1 MACIAGRLR
10 AARCAAIAAE
20 APSGSATYSLLQ
32 TTCADIYPA
41 WFNLSWT
48 ATRTISTSNAHQDS
62 APSAGGGSRPLEG
75 TSRARQ
81 RPGNRTEAPTPRPG
95 VVHPQQRGSPRRDG
109 APEHRAGPSS
119 LGSPRG
125 SDPRQTSRADTGRP
139 RWDRSSAAASTAGS
153 RSPASGTTATSSSS
167 ASSSSRSPS
176 LAITKLPSTQH
187 QPQQQQ
193 QQQQQ
198 PGRWDLATQ
207 SAPQRVLQLIGDPRS
222 GIADDTTINPFGEVT
237 VDMVH
242 YQPSNEVYWFKYE
255 FASSQTR
262 GSHRDARLSDYT
274 RNLIY
279 LMRAKDPKRWT
290 IPALAEKFRIRK
302 QRVLAI
308 LALKELEAQRI
319 EDGRLLGGPLSAYAL
334 PVHLDDV
341 HLDPFTGDPRLTPP
355 MPLQQQQQ
363 QPTLDATEES
373 SGAAATAAA
382 LQQPAPAARTLN
394 DHVDVVL
401 PRVVSAGKRL
411 QLQLVELLAKY
422 DFDPACIRTSLQL
435 DLDRATEMAKGVFGA
450 TSAAYLEGKL
460 QAYRAA
466 IEDVVAAVEEVL
478 AESSSLQEERRAA
491 AIRRQVESTLAAAEP
506 EVLKEASRAAVATAA
521 AASGGGDPSNSGDG
535 GTAAAAE
542 ADGAAGPSD
551 GLLTVRKKLAE
562 ILDPVMKGTSHMDGD
577 SAVQRVFFT
586 FSPKTRGS
594 LLHLLPDLSICLNAG
609 GVDLARAAKDAAY
622 RGPAAASAAAAAATA
637 AESELSAR
645 QLEVDV
651 FGFVPVS
658 EHRTAALAAALQSLE
673 AARGALMAKLE
684 ALDSGVRARQTAA
697 PSAQDVQLARSL
709 VRQYVAADVMWA
721 DLLSPSQAVVERR
734 LALPSLDP
742 ARKRRMLEVLYEAD
756 PSALT
761 RALQV
766 EAAMQLRFRKAY
778 TEADALAAGVGA
790 AAAAANETNAEGEKQ
805 QQEEGEAQSS
815 AARSRP
821 GDRASWDALAAF
833 LEAKVAGKVYG
844 SGSGERHV
852 ARLPTYP
859 AFEGYSLEEFD
870 RVGEGEISALN
881 RKVAERLDEEMYD
894 RFRKDLLFNLGV
906 RGERLRISP
915 HEVGP
920 YPSNLRTELERPV
933 VVYGIGPDGTTQY
946 PPLYVATGDGKKRPL
961 NMQEKVFQ
969 ERRAVQERLPYYM
982 ARIRRMPE
990 LE

>member
-20 APSGSATYSLLQ
+20 APSASAACSLIQ
-32 TTCADIYPA
+32 TTCTDIYPA
-41 WFNLSWT
+41 WFSLSWT
-48 ATRTISTSNAHQDS
+48 ATRSISTSSALHDS
-62 APSAGGGSRPLEG
+62 GPSAAGDSKPLES

-81 RPGNRTEAPTPRPG
+81 RSGNRAEASAPRPG
-95 VVHPQQRGSPRRDG
+95 AGHPQQRGFSRRDG
-109 APEHRAGPSS
+109 APEHRARPSS
-119 LGSPRG
+119 LGSPRD
-125 SDPRQTSRADTGRP
+125 SDARQTFQADAGRA
-139 RWDRSSAAASTAGS
+139 RWDRGPAASSTAKSRPQGS
-153 RSPASGTTATSSSS
+153 GAPTTPSSPPSSSS
-167 ASSSSRSPS
+167 SPS
-176 LAITKLPSTQH
+176 SLNFMKLPSTQEQHMQH
-187 QPQQQQ
+187 QQH
-193 QQQQQ
+193 QQQ
-198 PGRWDLATQ
+198 PGRWDLAAQ
-207 SAPQRVLQLIGDPRS
+207 NAPQRVLQLIGDPRT
-222 GIADDTTINPFGEVT
+222 GIADDTTTNPFGEVT

-255 FASSQTR
+255 FAGSQTR

-319 EDGRLLGGPLSAYAL
+319 EDGRLLGGPLSAYGL
-334 PVHLDDV
+334 PVYLDDV
-341 HLDPFTGDPRLTPP
+341 HLDPLTGNPRLTPP
-355 MPLQQQQQ
+355 RPLQQQQH
-363 QPTLDATEES
+363 PATEASEETS
-373 SGAAATAAA
+373 SGVAAAATAPP
-382 LQQPAPAARTLN
+382 QPGPAVRVLD

-401 PRVVSAGKRL
+401 PRVVSAGQRL

-422 DFDPACIRTSLQL
+422 DFDPAHIRTSLQV
-435 DLDRATEMAKGVFGA
+435 DLDRASELAEGVFGA
-450 TSAAYLEGKL
+450 TSTTTYIRDEL
-460 QAYRAA
+460 QAYRGA
-466 IEDVVAAVEEVL
+466 IEAVVAAVEEVL
-478 AESSSLQEERRAA
+478 AGSSSLQEERRAA
-491 AIRRQVESTLAAAEP
+491 AIRRQVESALATAGA
-506 EVLKEASRAAVATAA
+506 EVLTEAVT
-521 AASGGGDPSNSGDG
+521 SGGGKGSEGAPAEAG
-535 GTAAAAE
+535 GAAA
-542 ADGAAGPSD
+542 PSE
-551 GLLTVRKKLAE
+551 GLLTLRQKLTE
-562 ILDPVMKGTSHMDGD
+562 VLEPLTKGTSHEDGD
-577 SAVQRVFFT
+577 GALQRTFFT

-594 LLHLLPDLSICLNAG
+594 LLHLLPDLSIRLNAAG
-609 GVDLARAAKDAAY
+609 IDLARAAKDAAY
-622 RGPAAASAAAAAATA
+622 RGPAAAAAAAAATSA
-637 AESELSAR
+637 ATVVAGELSAR
-645 QLEVDV
+645 QLAVDV
-651 FGFVPVS
+651 FGFAPVP

-673 AARGALMAKLE
+673 AAQEALMTKLE
-684 ALDSGVRARQTAA
+684 ALDSGLGASQPAA
-697 PSAQDVQLARSL
+697 AAALSAQDVRLVRSL

-742 ARKRRMLEVLYEAD
+742 ARKRRMLEVMYEAD

-766 EAAMQLRFRKAY
+766 EAAMQLRFRKEF

-790 AAAAANETNAEGEKQ
+790 AAAAASETTTEGEKQ
-805 QQEEGEAQSS
+805 QQEREGQSS

-833 LEAKVAGKVYG
+833 LEARVGGKVYG

-870 RVGEGEISALN
+870 RAGEGELSVLN
-881 RKVAERLDEEMYD
+881 RKVSERLEEDMYD
-894 RFRKDLLFNLGV
+894 RFRKDLLLNLGV
-906 RGERLRISP
+906 RGEKLRLSP
-915 HEVGP
+915 HEIGP
-920 YPSNLRTELERPV
+920 YPSNLRTELVRPV
-933 VVYGIGPDGTTQY
+933 VVYGIGSDGTTQY
-946 PPLYVATGDGKKRPL
+946 PPLYVATGDGKRRPL
-961 NMQEKVFQ
+961 NEQEKVFQ